1 MTKKTNKHFL
11 ILFLLLF
18 AVLGGAG
25 AGFYF
30 GSDYT
35 RQHYNQLSQKIDVT
49 AILDALNIIEEKYVG
64 DIDYQKMLY
73 GAIRGLVR
81 GVGDDYTDY
90 FDPQEAK
97 LFQEDIS
104 GSFEGVGIEITM
116 RDGQLV
122 VVSPIEGTPAYKAG
136 ILPKDKILKID
147 DTLTNELTL
156 EEAALRIRGKKGTP
170 VKLTI
175 YREGWKEPKEIEIIR
190 DKIIIPWVKVEFID
204 DDIAHL
210 SILQFPENV
219 DSQFREAAQKILDKG
234 VKKIILDLRNNPGGI
249 FSKAIDIAGWFLER
263 GDVVV
268 YEKLSDGT
276 EIPYQAKGN
285 SKLSD
290 AKLVIL
296 VNEGTASAS
305 EILAGALKENKK
317 NVKLIGEKTFGKGT
331 VQEAVNFREGLIKV
345 TVAYWLTPHK
355 KMIEKFGL
363 QPDIEVKMT
372 EEGLEANRDPQL
384 EKAIEIIKSL

>member
-1 MTKKTNKHFL
+1 MAKKTNKHFL

-64 DIDYQKMLY
+64 SVDYQKMLY

-190 DKIIIPWVKVEFID
+190 DKIIIPWVKIEFID

-219 DSQFREAAQKILDKG
+219 DSQFREAAQKILDRG

-331 VQEAVNFREGLIKV
+331 VQEAVDFREGLIKV

-372 EEGLEANRDPQL
+372 EEDLKADRDPQL

>member
-1 MTKKTNKHFL
+1 MAKKKNRYLL
-11 ILFLLLF
+11 IPILLVVVAL
-18 AVLGGAG
+18 VGTG

-30 GSDYT
+30 GADYA
-35 RQHYNQLSQKIDVT
+35 RQHYTELSQKIDVT
-49 AILDALNIIEEKYVG
+49 AILDALNIVEEKYVG

-90 FDPQEAK
+90 FDPQEAR

-104 GSFEGVGIEITM
+104 GSFEGVGIEISM

-122 VVSPIEGTPAYKAG
+122 VVSPIEGTPAYRAG
-136 ILPKDKILKID
+136 ILPKDKILKIN
-147 DTLTNELTL
+147 DTLTNDLSL
-156 EEAALRIRGKKGTP
+156 EEAALMIRGKKGTP

-175 YREGWKEPKEIEIIR
+175 YREGWEQPKEIEIIR
-190 DKIIIPWVKVEFID
+190 DKIVIPWVKLDFINN
-204 DDIAHL
+204 DIAHL
-210 SILQFPENV
+210 SIIQFTENI
-219 DSQFREAAQKILDKG
+219 DEQFEKAVQEILNRG
-234 VKKIILDLRNNPGGI
+234 VKKIILDLRNNPGGVLD
-249 FSKAIDIAGWFLER
+249 KAVDIAGWFLER

-268 YEKLSDGT
+268 YERFSDGT

-285 SKLSD
+285 SKLSN

-296 VNEGTASAS
+296 VNQGTASAS

-317 NVKLIGEKTFGKGT
+317 DVKLIGEKTFGKGT
-331 VQEAVNFREGLIKV
+331 VQEAINFREGLIKV
-345 TVAYWLTPHK
+345 TVAYWLTPQK

-372 EEGLEANRDPQL
+372 EEDYQAEKDPQL
-384 EKAIEIIKSL
+384 EKAIEIINNL

>member
-1 MTKKTNKHFL
+1 MTKKTNKYSL
-11 ILFLLLF
+11 ILFLVLF
-18 AVLGGAG
+18 AALGGVG
-25 AGFYF
+25 AGFYL

-35 RQHYNQLSQKIDVT
+35 RQHYNQLSQKIDLN
-49 AILDALNIIEEKYVG
+49 AILDALNVIEEKYVG
-64 DIDYQKMLY
+64 NIDYQKMLY

-104 GSFEGVGIEITM
+104 GSFEGVGIEITK
-116 RDGQLV
+116 REGRLV

-136 ILPKDKILKID
+136 ILPKDKILKIG

-156 EEAALRIRGKKGTP
+156 EEAALMIRGKKGTP

-175 YREGWKEPKEIEIIR
+175 YRDGWEEPKEIEIVR
-190 DKIIIPWVKVEFID
+190 DRIIIPWVKLEFID
-204 DDIAHL
+204 DNIAHL
-210 SILQFPENV
+210 SILQFTENV
-219 DSQFREAAQKILDKG
+219 DSQFKQAAQKILDKG
-234 VKKIILDLRNNPGGI
+234 VKKIILDLRNNPGGVLN
-249 FSKAIDIAGWFLER
+249 KAVDIAGWFLER

-276 EIPYQAKGN
+276 EIPYRAKGN
-285 SKLSD
+285 SKLND

-296 VNEGTASAS
+296 VNGGTASAS
-305 EILAGALKENKK
+305 EILAGALKENEKD
-317 NVKLIGEKTFGKGT
+317 VKLIGEKTFGKGT

-372 EEGLEANRDPQL
+372 EEDFKANKDPQL
-384 EKAIEIIKSL
+384 EKAIEVIKNF

>member
-219 DSQFREAAQKILDKG
+219 DSQFREAAQKILDRG

-372 EEGLEANRDPQL
+372 EEDLEADRDPQL

>member
-136 ILPKDKILKID
+136 ILPKDKILKIFYPQ
-147 DTLTNELTL
+147 
-156 EEAALRIRGKKGTP
+156 G
-170 VKLTI
+170 
-175 YREGWKEPKEIEIIR
+175 
-190 DKIIIPWVKVEFID
+190 F
-204 DDIAHL
+204 
-210 SILQFPENV
+210 
-219 DSQFREAAQKILDKG
+219 SQ
-234 VKKIILDLRNNPGGI
+234 
-249 FSKAIDIAGWFLER
+249 
-263 GDVVV
+263 
-268 YEKLSDGT
+268 
-276 EIPYQAKGN
+276 
-285 SKLSD
+285 
-290 AKLVIL
+290 
-296 VNEGTASAS
+296 
-305 EILAGALKENKK
+305 
-317 NVKLIGEKTFGKGT
+317 
-331 VQEAVNFREGLIKV
+331 
-345 TVAYWLTPHK
+345 
-355 KMIEKFGL
+355 
-363 QPDIEVKMT
+363 
-372 EEGLEANRDPQL
+372 PQGQTSR
-384 EKAIEIIKSL
+384 A

>member
-175 YREGWKEPKEIEIIR
+175 YRDGWKEPKEIEIIR

-204 DDIAHL
+204 EDIAHL

-219 DSQFREAAQKILDKG
+219 DSQFREAAQKILDRG

-372 EEGLEANRDPQL
+372 EEDLEADRDPQL

>member
-372 EEGLEANRDPQL
+372 EEDLEADRDPQL